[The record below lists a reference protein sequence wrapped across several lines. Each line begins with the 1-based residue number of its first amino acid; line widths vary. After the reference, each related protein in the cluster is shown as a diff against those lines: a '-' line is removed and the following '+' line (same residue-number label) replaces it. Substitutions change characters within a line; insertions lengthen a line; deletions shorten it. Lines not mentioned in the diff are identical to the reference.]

1 MSQFAATRSLRP
13 TFGGAGIWMKAVN
26 SAGKIGYVLAAVL
39 LVSLSLA
46 RADVDLI
53 VKKSPHSVSETL
65 DRLSDV
71 LKARGISVVA
81 RVDHSGAAAKSGLSL
96 RPTALLIF
104 GNPKLGTPLMQAN
117 QKVGLDLPMKVL
129 AWQDEKGQV
138 WLAYAKPERLK
149 DGHGLQGQDATL
161 QQMAKALNSL
171 TDEAVRSK

>member
-1 MSQFAATRSLRP
+1 MDHCARTTRLWR
-13 TFGGAGIWMKAVN
+13 TIGGTGIEALALARQIAIALVAG
-26 SAGKIGYVLAAVL
+26 L
-39 LVSLSLA
+39 LVCTA
-46 RADVDLI
+46 VAQAAADLI

-65 DRLSDV
+65 DRLASV

-81 RVDHSGAAAKSGLSL
+81 RVDHGAAAAKSGLSL

-117 QKVGLDLPMKVL
+117 QKAGLDLPMKVL

-149 DGHGLQGQDATL
+149 ADHELDGQDATL
-161 QQMAKALNSL
+161 QQMAKALDGL
-171 TDEAVRSK
+171 TDEAIRAK